1 MIPFPPQEKEDQQK
15 KDISAVQFSQPQFAQ
30 QAGQPAGAFG
40 AQQGRK
46 HRLKSR
52 GMFLRDFFIGTA
64 SWYVG
69 IINGAHPLSIGGRPA
84 GLPETARPVG
94 WLGPAFSG
102 APPAGR
108 AGARRSGR
116 RPPGWTGGWPGTAPA
131 GGRTSTAAGYPSG
144 RCGCPNCSGAKGG
157 GAADSGWGAASPGEG
172 GDSVPIPSFPARDMI
187 CPMASGSASRE
198 LSASSKS
205 AMGNPLLSNGPGGL
219 LV

>member
-131 GGRTSTAAGYPSG
+131 GGPSAPTALGRRGAGRRIPAGG
-144 RCGCPNCSGAKGG
+144 RF
-157 GAADSGWGAASPGEG
+157 PGEG